1 MNRYIRS
8 FLFLLVYC
16 GLIFLSNASKSYGQ
30 ISRDSLNAIVSE
42 ADSYDKSEVV
52 NSIQY
57 LEKNLPIIKDT
68 LDPNY
73 VAWIYEY
80 MAHGYLKLGDY
91 NKSEDVATEGL
102 KLVSS
107 KTDDRSNDARVRLKC
122 LLGIVLREQGL
133 HKDSEQVYQEALS
146 KSTSA
151 NDSLY
156 ILNNLGN
163 LYSEI
168 NEMPKAY
175 QTYQTGLSLIS
186 RGSANATIK
195 ANFLDNLGN
204 AKSKIN
210 DDEALQLLNAGLT
223 IRDSL
228 RDPEK
233 LFSSYRHLQQHF
245 KRNKETDSAIKYAQ
259 NAFKISEQIA
269 DRTFKKEAL
278 GMLIDLNQSGFGK
291 QYKILSDSIYQ
302 KNEEVQNEYAYLKFG
317 KEEAENR
324 ALKYQNDFLRANELK
339 ILTFYLLSL
348 AVFIGIAI
356 VILILYRAK
365 NKQRYAILMT
375 EKRIAAEI
383 HDGISND
390 LYQIMNKVEHDNFDS
405 NVILDDLEVVY
416 EKTRDIS
423 KSNSSIDFSPG
434 FVVMIN
440 QLIKEYQVGEVRVLT
455 KNLSKVEWKRF
466 PKSKKEALYRILQEL
481 LNNTKKYG
489 KASFI
494 IIEFKQIGKRL
505 KVTYKDNGVGA
516 IITNTSGL
524 GHAENRIANLG
535 GSFTFESAPQKGFKA
550 HINL

>member
-1 MNRYIRS
+1 MNHNKSS

-16 GLIFLSNASKSYGQ
+16 GLIFLSNTSKSYGQ
-30 ISRDSLNAIVSE
+30 ISRDSLNAIVRD
-42 ADSYDKSEVV
+42 ADSYDKSQVV
-52 NSIQY
+52 NSIEY

-68 LDPNY
+68 VETIY

-80 MAHGYLKLGDY
+80 MANGYRKLGDY
-91 NKSEDVATEGL
+91 SKSEYVSTEGL

-133 HKDSEQVYQEALS
+133 YKDSEQVYQEALS

-168 NEMPKAY
+168 DEMPKAI
-175 QTYQTGLSLIS
+175 QTYQTGLALIS

-210 DDEALQLLNAGLT
+210 DKEAGQLLNAGLK

-228 RDPEK
+228 GKPEK

-245 KRNKETDSAIKYAQ
+245 KRNKQTDSAIKYAQ
-259 NAFKISEQIA
+259 KAFKISDQIV

-317 KEEAENR
+317 REEAENR
-324 ALKYQNDFLRANELK
+324 ALESENKALVADKEKTLFL
-339 ILTFYLLSL
+339 YLLTLAIFVGATLL
-348 AVFIGIAI
+348 AV
-356 VILILYRAK
+356 LNHRSKLNRR
-365 NKQRYAILMT
+365 NAILNT

-390 LYQIMNKVEHDNFDS
+390 LYQIMNKVEHDNIDS

-423 KSNSSIDFSPG
+423 KSNSSIDFSLG

-455 KNLSKVEWKRF
+455 KNLSKVEWKKF
-466 PKSKKEALYRILQEL
+466 PKSKKEALYRVLQEL

-505 KVTYKDNGVGA
+505 EVTYKDNGVGA